1 LADFGYAYQLA
12 QPASAPERSLHRTIV
27 EDPMRTICFAAMSTL
42 LCSTVAFADLS
53 TSEVERVENAVEVV
67 AALRQAPDKGI
78 PEDLWGKAECVIV
91 LPSVKK
97 AAFGVGGEF
106 GKGLMSCRQANTW
119 SAPVFM
125 ELAKGSFGFQIG
137 AQATD
142 LVLLVMN
149 RAGIDRML
157 EDHVTLGTD
166 ASVAAGPVGRTGAA
180 ATDHTLTAEVLSYS
194 RSKGLF
200 AGIDISGGVLRPD
213 KDANEHAYG
222 TGTTAKTVVTTGAAT
237 PARMQ
242 SFITSLGS
250 SARATTGQR

>member
-1 LADFGYAYQLA
+1 MK
-12 QPASAPERSLHRTIV
+12 TV
-27 EDPMRTICFAAMSTL
+27 CVVTAACL
-42 LCSTVAFADLS
+42 LCSAAAYADLS
-53 TSEVERVENAVEVV
+53 TNELERVQKATEVV
-67 AALRQAPDKGI
+67 TALRQAPDRGI

-91 LPSVKK
+91 MPSVKK

-106 GKGLMSCRQANTW
+106 GKGVMSCRQSNGWT
-119 SAPVFM
+119 APVFM
-125 ELAKGSFGFQIG
+125 EIGKGSIGFQIG

-149 RAGIDRML
+149 RQGVNRML

-180 ATDHTLTAEVLSYS
+180 ATDHKFAAEVLSYS

-200 AGIDISGGVLRPD
+200 AGIDVSGGVLRPD
-213 KDANEHAYG
+213 KESNEHAYG
-222 TGTTAKTVVTTGAAT
+222 TGTTAKVVVTSGTAT

-242 SFITSLGS
+242 TFVTALGS
-250 SARATTGQR
+250 SSTRATTGQR